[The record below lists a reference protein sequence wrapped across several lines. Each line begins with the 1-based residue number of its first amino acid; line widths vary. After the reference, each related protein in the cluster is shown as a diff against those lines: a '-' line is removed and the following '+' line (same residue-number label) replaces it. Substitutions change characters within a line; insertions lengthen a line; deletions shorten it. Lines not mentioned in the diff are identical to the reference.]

1 MNYLEQF
8 AELASYSTE
17 DEWRDRIFKL
27 ARKLGYEHSLLA
39 LFPDRHA
46 PVEVE
51 NAFLHSNYSSRWRN
65 KYDEEKMVN
74 ADPTVAHCAAKSI
87 PLIWSPSIFSTCKQK
102 ALYEE
107 ACSHGLQSGVT
118 LPIHGSNGELGMLC
132 FVSDAKPDKKL
143 MRDVAHSVPALSCLR
158 DYIFDTSLQF
168 MTQPNRIEP
177 VIMLTPRELEC
188 LKWCASGKS
197 SWDIGQILRCSASA
211 VDFHFTNI
219 RRKFGVSTRNQ
230 AVVKAVR
237 MGIITPT

>member
-8 AELASYSTE
+8 SELASYSTE

-39 LFPDRHA
+39 LFPDRQA

-51 NAFLHSNYSSRWRN
+51 YAFLHSNYSSRWRS
-65 KYDEEKMVN
+65 KYDNEKLGYI
-74 ADPTVAHCAAKSI
+74 DPTVAHCVAKSI
-87 PLIWSPSIFSTCKQK
+87 PLIWSPQLFFARRQK
-102 ALYEE
+102 EMYEE
-107 ACSHGLQSGVT
+107 ARSHGLQSGVT
-118 LPIHGSNGELGMLC
+118 LPIHGSNGEFGILC

-143 MRDVAHSVPALSCLR
+143 LREVAHSVPALSCLR

-168 MTQPNRIEP
+168 MKQPNRIEP
-177 VIMLTPRELEC
+177 VIMLTPREIEC
-188 LKWCASGKS
+188 MKWSASGKS

-211 VDFHFTNI
+211 VDFYFTNI